1 MSSKKCRVKCA
12 ESTKRIQIADK
23 NIAEKK
29 GMEKNLSKTKRMIS
43 AE

>member
-1 MSSKKCRVKCA
+1 MQSKMCRVNKTD
-12 ESTKRIQIADK
+12 SNSDK